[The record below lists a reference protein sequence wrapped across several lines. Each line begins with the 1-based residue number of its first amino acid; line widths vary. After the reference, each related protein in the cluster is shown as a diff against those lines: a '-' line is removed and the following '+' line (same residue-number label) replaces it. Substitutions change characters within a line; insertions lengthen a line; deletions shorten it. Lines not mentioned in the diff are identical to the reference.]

1 MIGSINGDRAYA
13 FKPRSAG
20 RKVVLAELG
29 SLSVEFTRLAQLT
42 KNNTYYD
49 AIARITNELEKSQKD
64 TRLPGMWPHFVD
76 ASGCKMQK
84 RSAKD
89 SSKKSNGA
97 SSSNAGTTVKNTDKS
112 KTIQKRG
119 DSAGLAA
126 DAEPA
131 DYSQAGKT
139 RTSSSK
145 SATGLFSLPKC
156 EKQGL
161 VSPPRSKY
169 DSFGLG
175 GLSDSAYEYFPKEYM
190 LLGGLEDTYRRL
202 YETSMDVVREKLL
215 FRPMIKEEDRDIR
228 FIATVQIRDPN
239 YDDED
244 ERKRTGGGELDEEEP
259 VKYSYEGTHLTCFA
273 GGMFAIGSKLFGI
286 KGDLDIAAKLTDG
299 CVWAYESTTTGIMPE
314 KFLVVPCED
323 VRSCPWDQE
332 RYYNVLDPDPDRR
345 IQEAQAW
352 HERQLAVIKK
362 VNVPSP
368 SKQLPKPKEQLK
380 PNPADHVSEGELK
393 KQKIEEDE
401 AKAEILKRDV
411 PGPERKPLPKPALE
425 QPVHSEDSD
434 GLLPSPSVLSHEEF
448 AVARIREER
457 LPPGFVDI
465 PARSYILRP
474 EAIESVFIMFRL
486 TGDPSWRE
494 KGWQMFLAVSRACH
508 TGLADSAIFDVTRKV
523 PFQSNGM
530 ESFWLAETLKYFYL
544 LFSDPDVISLDEYV
558 L

>member
-1 MIGSINGDRAYA
+1 M
-13 FKPRSAG
+13 
-20 RKVVLAELG
+20 
-29 SLSVEFTRLAQLT
+29 SVEFTRLAQLT
-42 KNNTYYD
+42 GNNTYYD
-49 AIARITNELEKSQKD
+49 AIARINNELEKSQKS

-76 ASGCKMQK
+76 ASGCKK
-84 RSAKD
+84 PTRPAKGSSAASD
-89 SSKKSNGA
+89 GTSSQANTA
-97 SSSNAGTTVKNTDKS
+97 VKNTDKS
-112 KTIQKRG
+112 KTIQKR
-119 DSAGLAA
+119 DAPAGLAA

-131 DYSQAGKT
+131 DYSQLGKT
-139 RTSSSK
+139 QASTSTSTTKSTSK
-145 SATGLFSLPKC
+145 TPKC

-175 GLSDSAYEYFPKEYM
+175 GLSDSTYEYFPKEYM
-190 LLGGLEDTYRRL
+190 LLGGLEDKYRRL

-228 FIATVQIRDPN
+228 FVATVQIRDPN
-239 YDDED
+239 YED
-244 ERKRTGGGELDEEEP
+244 EEEEEKAKGGAEEKEEEP

-273 GGMFAIGSKLFGI
+273 GGMFAIGSKLFGLRD
-286 KGDLDIAAKLTDG
+286 DLDIAAKLTDG

-332 RYYNVLDPDPDRR
+332 RYYKVLDPESDRR
-345 IQEAQAW
+345 IQEAQEW
-352 HERQLAVIKK
+352 YERQLAVIKK
-362 VNVPSP
+362 VEVPSP
-368 SKQLPKPKEQLK
+368 SKELPVPKEQPK
-380 PNPADHVSEGELK
+380 SNPEDELK
-393 KQKIEEDE
+393 KQMTEEE
-401 AKAEILKRDV
+401 LTKAEILKRDLTQG
-411 PGPERKPLPKPALE
+411 PGREKKPISKPALE
-425 QPVHSEDSD
+425 PAAQPEDIDS
-434 GLLPSPSVLSHEEF
+434 LLPSPQVLSHEEF

-457 LPPGFVDI
+457 LPPGVVDI

-486 TGDPSWRE
+486 TGDPVWRE

-508 TGLADSAIFDVTRKV
+508 TELADSAIFDVTRKV